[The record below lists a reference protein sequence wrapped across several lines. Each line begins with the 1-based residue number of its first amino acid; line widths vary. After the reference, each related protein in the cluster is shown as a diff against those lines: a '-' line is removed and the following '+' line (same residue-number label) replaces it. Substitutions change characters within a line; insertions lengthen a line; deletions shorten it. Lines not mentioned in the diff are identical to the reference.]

1 MCLCVC
7 RFLGS
12 VAVALFVS
20 YAVQGREVREWGE
33 GLLQTLSTAKQ
44 YCEQQKR
51 DWESIRDSWSYFEDR
66 WTDYVRNTIPSMD
79 INLNP
84 ADYDTF
90 VRSVSYMGTG
100 GASGHDAPMIAY
112 DAILRIYQG
121 NHFDCNTYNC
131 EC

>member
-33 GLLQTLSTAKQ
+33 GLLQTLSIAKQ

-51 DWESIRDSWSYFEDR
+51 DWESIRDSWGYFEES
-66 WTDYVRNTIPSMD
+66 WKSYLSKIGLSPILATGATDSID
-79 INLNP
+79 L
-84 ADYDTF
+84 
-90 VRSVSYMGTG
+90 VSD
-100 GASGHDAPMIAY
+100 S
-112 DAILRIYQG
+112 
-121 NHFDCNTYNC
+121 
-131 EC
+131 